1 MYPIWSLHYAYPPLY
16 NKHINKKKTSKV
28 QNLFKINIL
37 LFYLNYDET
46 NGNKQTIQ
54 LLLSSLPLVLHM
66 NKITF
71 CMLEIY
77 TYL

>member
-1 MYPIWSLHYAYPPLY
+1 MHPIWSSHYAYPPLY
-16 NKHINKKKTSKV
+16 NKHINKKTSKV
-28 QNLFKINIL
+28 QNLFKINIW
-37 LFYLNYDET
+37 LFYLNYVEA

>member
-1 MYPIWSLHYAYPPLY
+1 MHPIWSSHYAYTPLY
-16 NKHINKKKTSKV
+16 NKHTNKKKTSKV
-28 QNLFKINIL
+28 QNLFKINIW
-37 LFYLNYDET
+37 LFYLNYVET

-54 LLLSSLPLVLHM
+54 ELLSSLPLVLHM

-71 CMLEIY
+71 CMLDIY